1 MYQLK
6 CKTCS
11 KNLNGMCSS
20 PENCIRAETRYIY
33 VDNDTWCENDI
44 GYNIDE
50 FRLEKWW
57 FSEEGEPTERCK

>member
-1 MYQLK
+1 MDP
-6 CKTCS
+6 
-11 KNLNGMCSS
+11 GVACSS

-33 VDNDTWCENDI
+33 VDNDTWCENEKEILDI